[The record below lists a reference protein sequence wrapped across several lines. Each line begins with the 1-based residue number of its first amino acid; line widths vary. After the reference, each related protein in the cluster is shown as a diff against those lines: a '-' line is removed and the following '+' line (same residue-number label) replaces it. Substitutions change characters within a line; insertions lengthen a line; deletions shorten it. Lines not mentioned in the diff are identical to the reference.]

1 MSKKRSVMVVFT
13 AKDGNKYRVSVS
25 VSNFNVKAS
34 SQSSSGNNI
43 TDSNKMKGSNSQKG
57 VNNTNN
63 LTDSKNNISVDKAKT
78 IEKFANSNDLIGR
91 INQMI

>member
-1 MSKKRSVMVVFT
+1 
-13 AKDGNKYRVSVS
+13 
-25 VSNFNVKAS
+25 
-34 SQSSSGNNI
+34 
-43 TDSNKMKGSNSQKG
+43 MKGSNSQKG